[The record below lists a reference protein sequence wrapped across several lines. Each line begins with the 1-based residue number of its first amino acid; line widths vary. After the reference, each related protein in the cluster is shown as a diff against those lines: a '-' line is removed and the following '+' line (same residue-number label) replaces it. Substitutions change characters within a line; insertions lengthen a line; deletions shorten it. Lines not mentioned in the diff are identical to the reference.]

1 MQRQFWCGES
11 ISEVK
16 NDLRSRSRSATEH
29 FSKQFDVFHG
39 IGRTRVPMDDL
50 EEPIAYS

>member
-1 MQRQFWCGES
+1 MQHQFWCGES